1 MNAPLFQ
8 VDAFTTTLF
17 AGNPAAVVVLEE
29 FLADD
34 VLCAIA
40 RENNLSETAF
50 LVPQGEDNRL
60 RWFTP
65 KDEIALC
72 GHATLA
78 SAAVIFERIDPTRAQ
93 IRFHTASGVLTVRRN
108 AFGYS
113 MDFPAQEH
121 TLIDVPQGAAEAL
134 GAEVVRAW
142 QSSFLI
148 LELKDAQ
155 TVQELTPDFEAIG
168 RLHAHGVVVTAAGE
182 DGYDC
187 VSRVFVPAHGVPE
200 DPVTGSA
207 HCALAPLWAE
217 RLGKARVRAWQ
228 ASARGGELL
237 CTDQGTRVQLE
248 GACRFYLEGRIV
260 LDARV

>member
-1 MNAPLFQ
+1 MLAPLFQ
-8 VDAFTTTLF
+8 VDAFSAKLF
-17 AGNPAAVVVLEE
+17 AGNPAAVVVLKE

-50 LVPQGEDNRL
+50 LVVKDEDYRL

-78 SAAVIFERIDPTRAQ
+78 SAAVILDRLESERTQ
-93 IRFHTASGVLTVRRN
+93 VRFHTASGVLTVRRSET
-108 AFGYS
+108 GYS
-113 MDFPAQEH
+113 MDFPAQGH

-155 TVQELTPDFEAIG
+155 TVCALTPDFEAIG

-217 RLGKARVRAWQ
+217 RLGKATIRAWQ

-237 CTDQGTRVQLE
+237 CTDQGERVQLE
-248 GACRFYLEGRIV
+248 GACRFYLEGKIA
-260 LDARV
+260 LE

>member
-29 FLADD
+29 FLADE

-40 RENNLSETAF
+40 QENNLSETAF
-50 LVPQGEDNRL
+50 LVPQGEDYRL

-65 KDEIALC
+65 KNEIALC

-78 SAAVIFERIDPTRAQ
+78 SAAVIFERLDPTRALV
-93 IRFHTASGVLTVRRN
+93 RFHTASGVLTVRRSG
-108 AFGYS
+108 FGYS
-113 MDFPAQEH
+113 MDFPALGH
-121 TLIDVPQGAAEAL
+121 TPIDMPQGVAQAL
-134 GAEVVRAW
+134 GTEAMRAW

-155 TVQELTPDFEAIG
+155 TVRALSPDFEAIG
-168 RLHAHGVVVTAAGE
+168 RLHAHGVVATAAGE

-207 HCALAPLWAE
+207 HCALAPLWAK
-217 RLGKARVRAWQ
+217 RLGKATIRAWQ
-228 ASARGGELL
+228 TSARGGELL
-237 CTDQGTRVQLE
+237 CTDQGERVQLE

-260 LDARV
+260 LDVRA